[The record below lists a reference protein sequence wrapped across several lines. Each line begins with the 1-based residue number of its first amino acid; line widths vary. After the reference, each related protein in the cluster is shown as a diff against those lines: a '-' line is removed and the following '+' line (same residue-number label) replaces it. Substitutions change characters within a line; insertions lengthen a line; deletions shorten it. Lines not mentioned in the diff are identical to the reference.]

1 MKKFSFEEALKRLEE
16 ITQIL
21 ELDQPSLEETL
32 KLYEEA
38 IELRNQCNEYLK
50 KAEGKITKI
59 INHEKKILKE
69 VSTESILNENGL
81 FS

>member
-1 MKKFSFEEALKRLEE
+1 MKSFSFEEAFKRLEE

-21 ELDQPSLEETL
+21 ELNQQPLEESI

-38 IELRNQCNEYLK
+38 MELKNKCYEYLK
-50 KAEGKITKI
+50 KAEGKIYKI
-59 INHEKKILKE
+59 VDSEKKVIKE
-69 VSTESILNENGL
+69 ISADSILNNDL